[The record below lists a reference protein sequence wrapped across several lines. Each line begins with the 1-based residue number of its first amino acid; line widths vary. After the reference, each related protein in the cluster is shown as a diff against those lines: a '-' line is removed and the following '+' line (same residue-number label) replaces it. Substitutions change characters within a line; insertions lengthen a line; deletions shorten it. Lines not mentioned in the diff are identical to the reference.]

1 MTMASFSSISLLNE
15 FEKKNCATKRIPPLF
30 SAMMETQA
38 IVLSPRVL
46 YFLSRTFVSYILFG
60 DTYALLFPD
69 LFLYAQQQNKCYDL
83 CTYVLLQFVE
93 NMLPKTP
100 CFPSFSLLL
109 PIHMIFFCCKKGKA
123 SSSPDFILSSERTE
137 MRMQSI
143 HITINNT

>member
-15 FEKKNCATKRIPPLF
+15 FEKKKLCNKTHPPLIF
-30 SAMMETQA
+30 RYDGDSSNCPFPPRF
-38 IVLSPRVL
+38 VFPLSYLCFVYPFWGHLCLAFPRIFFYV
-46 YFLSRTFVSYILFG
+46 
-60 DTYALLFPD
+60 
-69 LFLYAQQQNKCYDL
+69 QQQNK

-123 SSSPDFILSSERTE
+123 YSSPDFILSSERTE